1 MELDITLYL
10 QIALTLFSIMDPF
23 GLIPLFLAFT
33 DSQSDEQR
41 TRIIRRSVIST
52 AVILIIAAL
61 AGKYLLSFFGI
72 NIHSFQIAGGI
83 LLLLI
88 ALNMLQAKRSMLK
101 TTPIEQDEA
110 IEKED
115 VSVVPL
121 AMPLLAGPGTI
132 SMVIVFSASMESVVE
147 KLILVGIIIVV
158 SLTVWPILML
168 SKWIGKKLGS
178 TGINITVRIM
188 GLILASIAVKFI
200 LEGINN
206 YTFIMKAI
214 S

>member
-10 QIALTLFSIMDPF
+10 QVAVTIFAIMDPF

-33 DSQSDEQR
+33 SSQSDEQR
-41 TRIIRRSVIST
+41 TKIIRRSVIAT
-52 AVILIIAAL
+52 AIILVIAAL
-61 AGKYLLSFFGI
+61 AGKHVLSFFGI
-72 NIHSFQIAGGI
+72 DIYSFQIAGGI

-88 ALNMLQAKRSMLK
+88 ALNMLQAKGSMLK
-101 TTPIEQDEA
+101 STPKEQDEA

-115 VSVVPL
+115 ISVVPL

-132 SMVIVFSASMESVVE
+132 SMVIVFSSSMETAGA
-147 KLILVGIIIVV
+147 KLTLIGIIIAV
-158 SLTVWPILML
+158 SLTVWPILLL
-168 SKWIGKKLGS
+168 SKWIGQKLGS

-200 LEGINN
+200 VEGIKHS
-206 YTFIMKAI
+206 I
-214 S
+214 

>member
-10 QIALTLFSIMDPF
+10 QVAVTIFAIMDPF

-33 DSQSDEQR
+33 DGQSDEQR
-41 TRIIRRSVIST
+41 TMIIRRSVIAT
-52 AVILIIAAL
+52 AIILVIAAL
-61 AGKYLLSFFGI
+61 AGKHVLSFFGI
-72 NIHSFQIAGGI
+72 DIYSFQIAGGI

-88 ALNMLQAKRSMLK
+88 ALNMLQAKGSMLK
-101 TTPIEQDEA
+101 STPKEQDEA

-115 VSVVPL
+115 ISVVPL

-132 SMVIVFSASMESVVE
+132 SMVIVFSSSMETAGE
-147 KLILVGIIIVV
+147 KLTLIGIIISV
-158 SLTVWPILML
+158 SLTVWPILLL
-168 SKWIGKKLGS
+168 SKWIGQKLGS

-200 LEGINN
+200 VEGIKHS
-206 YTFIMKAI
+206 I
-214 S
+214 

>member
-10 QIALTLFSIMDPF
+10 QVAVTIFAIMDPF

-33 DSQSDEQR
+33 GGQSDEQR
-41 TRIIRRSVIST
+41 TKIIRRSVIAT
-52 AVILIIAAL
+52 AIILVIAAL
-61 AGKYLLSFFGI
+61 AGKHVLSFFGI
-72 NIHSFQIAGGI
+72 DIYSFQIAGGI

-88 ALNMLQAKRSMLK
+88 ALNMLQAKGSMLK
-101 TTPIEQDEA
+101 STPKEQDEA

-115 VSVVPL
+115 ISVVPL

-132 SMVIVFSASMESVVE
+132 SMVIVFSASMETAGE
-147 KLILVGIIIVV
+147 KLTLVGIIIAV
-158 SLTVWPILML
+158 SLTVWPILLL
-168 SKWIGKKLGS
+168 SKWIGQKLGS

-200 LEGINN
+200 VEGI
-206 YTFIMKAI
+206 KH
-214 S
+214 SV

>member
-10 QIALTLFSIMDPF
+10 QVAVTIFAIMDPF

-33 DSQSDEQR
+33 GSQSDEQR
-41 TRIIRRSVIST
+41 TKIIRRSVIAT
-52 AVILIIAAL
+52 AIILVIAAL
-61 AGKYLLSFFGI
+61 AGKHVLSFFGI
-72 NIHSFQIAGGI
+72 DIYSFQIAGGI

-88 ALNMLQAKRSMLK
+88 ALNMLQAKGSMLK
-101 TTPIEQDEA
+101 STPKEQDEA

-115 VSVVPL
+115 ISVVPL

-132 SMVIVFSASMESVVE
+132 SMVIVFSSSMETAGA
-147 KLILVGIIIVV
+147 KLTLIGIIIAV
-158 SLTVWPILML
+158 SLTVWPILLL
-168 SKWIGKKLGS
+168 SKWIGQKLGS

-200 LEGINN
+200 VEGIKHS
-206 YTFIMKAI
+206 I
-214 S
+214 